1 MEKKFEDDELDKFL
15 DKELMKEAEL
25 IEQALFSD
33 DGFEDY
39 EETDEE
45 LNASYQ
51 RLVERLKAD
60 GIYRED
66 DDDHTDG
73 SDTHGGD
80 EADEANDES
89 GGSHST
95 DTIMAEEPGQK
106 VVPMPV
112 SDKTKEKR
120 KAGKT
125 HKIAKAAGFVVVGT
139 LCVFAASMTSEAN
152 RTYFIDTLQYWMGDD
167 TRIIIDN
174 DDKNDTAN
182 SNEYEA
188 RDAIESA
195 LEIEVPSFFYRPKGF
210 EFKSY
215 EINVIAKFAFIE
227 YQYNDVIISVY
238 IDKKDENSESGT
250 YSLHGEKVDTAY
262 ISDESIP
269 VNIFEIRD
277 NDDLMSSY
285 VAQWERDET
294 FYQVCGKL
302 EKMDF
307 INLIEEMR
315 F

>member
-66 DDDHTDG
+66 DDDHTGG

-80 EADEANDES
+80 EADEENDES

-152 RTYFIDTLQYWMGDD
+152 RTYFIDKMHYMMGDD
-167 TRIIIDN
+167 TRILVDN
-174 DDKNDTAN
+174 DNKNEMASTD
-182 SNEYEA
+182 EYEA
-188 RDAIESA
+188 RDI
-195 LEIEVPSFFYRPKGF
+195 IQKMIGVEVPRFFYRPENF
-210 EFKSY
+210 EF
-215 EINVIAKFAFIE
+215 IQAKVDSESSTASIE
-227 YQYNDVIISVY
+227 YQYRKSIIVLY
-238 IDKKDENSESGT
+238 IDKENEKNASKID
-250 YSLHGEKVDTAY
+250 SLHGKDIDTFP
-262 ISDESIP
+262 IDNENIQVSIKE
-269 VNIFEIRD
+269 VKDKNDRD
-277 NDDLMSSY
+277 PSFT
-285 VAQWERDET
+285 AQWERDGVV
-294 FYQVCGKL
+294 YVLSGKIERDMLIKML
-302 EKMDF
+302 EE
-307 INLIEEMR
+307 LTY
-315 F
+315 